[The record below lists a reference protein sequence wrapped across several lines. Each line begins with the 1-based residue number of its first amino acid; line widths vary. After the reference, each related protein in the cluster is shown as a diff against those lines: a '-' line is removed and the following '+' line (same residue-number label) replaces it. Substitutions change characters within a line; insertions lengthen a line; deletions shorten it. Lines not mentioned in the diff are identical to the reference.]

1 MNDLWRT
8 RSLILAFAFLRGV
21 IDKAIANQQYCS
33 AACLDVSQ
41 AFDKV

>member
-8 RSLILAFAFLRGV
+8 RSLILAFAFLTGV
-21 IDKAIANQQYCS
+21 IDKAMANHQYCR